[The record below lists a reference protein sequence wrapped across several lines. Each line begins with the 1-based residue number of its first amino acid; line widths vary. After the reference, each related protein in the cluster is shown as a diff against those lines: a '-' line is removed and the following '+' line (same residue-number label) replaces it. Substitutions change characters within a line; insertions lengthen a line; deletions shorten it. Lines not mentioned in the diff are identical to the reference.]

1 MKNQKIEIVI
11 KVDTVYGPI
20 HKYGLCPCVFINSKE
35 QLINHLKSVL
45 LSTKSAVLSEFEKL
59 QELNEGN
66 NDN

>member
-11 KVDTVYGPI
+11 KLDTVYGPI
-20 HKYGLCPCVFINSKE
+20 HKYGLYPCVFINSKE
-35 QLINHLKSVL
+35 QLMNYLESML

-59 QELNEGN
+59 QELNEVN